1 MLKIDFKTRLRR
13 GEITYLAGMLIMV
26 VLPLHYRYLP
36 PLMILFSIGWIFE
49 NYSGF
54 GKILRPNSRYKLLF
68 IAFVLFYLC
77 QLASMLYTSDQ
88 KMGWSNLFGRL
99 SIIVFPLL
107 FFNPGEKIRIRSFTL
122 LRAFSIG
129 TLVYVLTCF
138 GYAFYRSVSINNG
151 TFLFLP
157 YPPEYEWQNYF
168 YGTDFTYSI
177 HPSYLAMFVL
187 LSVLISFESFY
198 DKSIARF
205 YRLGWIVIGIFLLIT
220 IYFISS
226 RAAILAVII
235 VLPFYAINKII
246 KLKKSRFL
254 WIGFI
259 IILLLSLPII
269 RKNDRINNFLI
280 GLSKANYDIRRQD
293 DRIIIWES
301 ATSIIRQNLVF
312 GVGIGD
318 VRNELTNEYLRR
330 GEDKLVKEKLNAHNQ
345 FFEVLLEG
353 GLVSFSIFIFML
365 GFMIFIALN
374 EKNLLYGLFIL
385 IMLVFFIFETVLYRL
400 AGVAFFSLFSFMLLH
415 LPKDEISKLN

>member
-1 MLKIDFKTRLRR
+1 MFNKDFLTRLK
-13 GEITYLAGMLIMV
+13 GGDITYLTTLMIMV
-26 VLPLHYRYLP
+26 VLPIQYRYLP
-36 PLMILFSIGWIFE
+36 PLMIMLCVGWIIE

-54 GKILRPNSRYKLLF
+54 GKMFGIYSRYKLLF
-68 IAFVLFYLC
+68 IAFVLFYIFEICSL
-77 QLASMLYTSDQ
+77 LYTNDL
-88 KMGWSNLFGRL
+88 KMGWSNIFTRL
-99 SIIVFPLL
+99 SFIVFPLL
-107 FFNPGEKIRIRSFTL
+107 FFSPGLKTKNNVFTL
-122 LRAFSIG
+122 LRTFSLS
-129 TLVYVLTCF
+129 TLVYILTCF
-138 GYAFYRSVSINNG
+138 GYAFYRSVSFNNG
-151 TFLFLP
+151 TFLFNP
-157 YPPEYEWQNYF
+157 HPPEFDWQNYF
-168 YGTDFTYSI
+168 YGQDLTYSI

-198 DKSIARF
+198 DKSIAKF

-269 RKNDRINNFLI
+269 RKNDRVNNLLI
-280 GLSKANYDIRRQD
+280 EFSKENYDLRRQD

-301 ATSIIRQNLVF
+301 ATSIIRQNLVL

-318 VRNELTNEYLRR
+318 VRNELTNEYVRR

-365 GFMIFIALN
+365 GFMLYIAVN

-385 IMLVFFIFETVLYRL
+385 IMVVFFIFETVLYRL

-415 LPKDEISKLN
+415 LPKDEPG